1 MNLPPAASNRVG
13 RLAAAGWPGPVL
25 VALGGLVATGLLV
38 HTLVRLDREQAARTL
53 QQVVHGCCKQVE
65 ARLDALVARLTLA
78 EYLLVPRGP
87 PDERAWQAWFDA
99 RVRDAFPEVL
109 ALAYSPHS
117 VLPEA
122 SNLDDRRPIPLV
134 LYATRDP
141 VADDPGGMARTIQIH
156 EGDPGDLI
164 ATLAE
169 ARSLGSPRLSAFLD
183 AGLQPGRPAKSGMLW
198 MLLPVPADGTHLPD
212 SGNLAGMLLAMLDPR
227 VLEGGMS
234 PAVQRRW
241 RVQRSDNTWQGP
253 LDSGGQPPVPGRVDI
268 AETTRS
274 WWLGRQFEC
283 AFWLPAA
290 SFRDRLQ
297 SRAGAA
303 ALFGVTGTGLL
314 TGLVWIQSRTRRDQA
329 STALQ
334 LRTANERLAAVTR
347 DRERLSRDLHDGTIQ
362 SIYAM
367 GFDLQRVR
375 ATLEDDPSGARD
387 EITRILSGLNEVV
400 TELREFILQAE
411 PAGAE
416 PQRVDAVLRS
426 LVGRIRRNTKAEVT
440 LDLAPEAA
448 TLVPPQ
454 QALDILQIVRE
465 AVTNSI
471 RHAFPRQI
479 GIALTRDGR
488 DWRLTIGDDGAGFD
502 SQRIAGRPGHGLHNL
517 QERANELGGDCV
529 IVSVPGTGTAVRV
542 VFPVLGDPDAPR
554 EA

>member
-1 MNLPPAASNRVG
+1 MNLPPAASDRVG
-13 RLAAAGWPGPVL
+13 RLGAAGWPGPVL

-65 ARLDALVARLTLA
+65 ARLDALVARLSLA
-78 EYLLVPRGP
+78 EYLLVHRGP

-109 ALAYSPHS
+109 ALAYCPQSM
-117 VLPEA
+117 LPEA
-122 SNLDDRRPIPLV
+122 ADLDDRRPIPLV
-134 LYATRDP
+134 SYATRDP
-141 VADDPGGMARTIQIH
+141 VADDPGGMARTIEIH
-156 EGDPGDLI
+156 KGDPGDLI
-164 ATLAE
+164 ATLEE

-183 AGLQPGRPAKSGMLW
+183 AGLKPGMLW

-212 SGNLAGMLLAMLDPR
+212 SGNLAGMLMAMLDPR

-253 LDSGGQPPVPGRVDI
+253 PDSWRQAQVPGRVAI
-268 AETTRS
+268 TETTRS
-274 WWLGRQFEC
+274 WWLGRQFEY

-290 SFRDRLQ
+290 SFRDRVQ

-303 ALFGVTGTGLL
+303 ALFGVAGTGFL
-314 TGLVWIQSRTRRDQA
+314 TGLVWIQSRTRRDQV

-334 LRTANERLAAVTR
+334 LRAANERLATVTR
-347 DRERLSRDLHDGTIQ
+347 ERERLSRDLHDGTIQ

-375 ATLEDDPSGARD
+375 AILEDDPSEARD

-426 LVGRIRRNTKAEVT
+426 LVGRIRRNTKAEVS

-454 QALDILQIVRE
+454 QALDLLQIVRE

-488 DWRLTIGDDGAGFD
+488 DWRLTIADDGAGFD
-502 SQRIAGRPGHGLHNL
+502 SQRIPGRPGHGLHNL

-542 VFPVLGDPDAPR
+542 IFPVLGDPDAPG
-554 EA
+554 EV